1 MVKHVAD
8 PHLEEI
14 SDGEKVKHPAVKAGL
29 EEAIFVL
36 RKTDVIEPTDDPL
49 VVEQSWHVKLKE
61 EEGGNED

>member
-1 MVKHVAD
+1 MKHVAD

-36 RKTDVIEPTDDPL
+36 RKTDVIEPTDDPV
-49 VVEQSWHVKLKE
+49 VVEQS
-61 EEGGNED
+61 